1 MEITLQQKNINSELQ
16 LIQGIIEKKTT
27 SPILGHVLMI
37 AEGEN
42 IKLLA
47 TDLEV
52 WMKTTVPCRTSEG
65 GSLLVPAKKL
75 FEVVR
80 ALPDLE
86 ITMKG
91 QDNFWL
97 NIKCESSEFNLAGL
111 PPEDFPSIPEID
123 FSSGYSIPQNELYDL
138 IKRVVIAMTQE
149 EGRFFINGALMQKVA
164 DGLVMVATDGHR
176 LAYYKKKMELLEKK
190 EEKKED
196 KKAELKTV
204 VAKKV
209 LSELLKIIDSK
220 STDPVI
226 FDVKGNFIYFY
237 IAPRLLVSRLLEASF
252 PNYKE
257 AIEIDLDKKMVIPR
271 QNFIN
276 AVRRVS
282 LFANERVKGIML
294 KFSENSIDLASKS
307 PELGNANE
315 KISCQYKD
323 ETFKVGFN
331 ADYLLD
337 FLNVVDDEEVITEFR
352 TVNKRAVFR
361 QTKES
366 EDEYRYV
373 VMPMDVGEE
382 EI

>member
-1 MEITLQQKNINSELQ
+1 MQITLQQKNLNSELQ
-16 LIQGIIEKKTT
+16 LMQGIIEKKTT

-37 AEGEN
+37 AEKESV
-42 IKLLA
+42 KLLA

-52 WMKTTVPCRTSEG
+52 WMKTTVPCQTSESG
-65 GSLLVPAKKL
+65 ALLVPAKKL

-80 ALPDLE
+80 SLSGAE
-86 ITMKG
+86 VTMKG
-91 QDNFWL
+91 TENFWL
-97 NIKCESSEFNLAGL
+97 NITCETSEFNLAGL
-111 PPEDFPSIPEID
+111 PPEDFPSIPDID
-123 FSSGYSIPQNELYDL
+123 FESGYSIPQNELFEL

-149 EGRFFINGALMQKVA
+149 EGRFFINGALLQRVA

-176 LAYYKKKMELLEKK
+176 LAYYKKKMDFTEKK
-190 EEKKED
+190 EE

-209 LSELLKIIDSK
+209 LSELLKIIDVK
-220 STDPVI
+220 SVDPVI

-237 IAPRLLVSRLLEASF
+237 IAPRLLVARLLEASF

-257 AIEIDLDKKMVIPR
+257 AIEIDLDKKMIIPR
-271 QNFIN
+271 INLSN

-282 LFANERVKGIML
+282 LFANERAKGITL
-294 KFSENSIDLASKS
+294 KFSENSIDLASRS
-307 PELGNANE
+307 PELGNASE
-315 KISCQYKD
+315 KIGCQYND
-323 ETFKVGFN
+323 EIFKVGFN

-337 FLNVVDDEEVITEFR
+337 FLNVVDDEEVIAEFR

-366 EDEYRYV
+366 IDEYRYV

-382 EI
+382 EL

>member
-1 MEITLQQKNINSELQ
+1 
-16 LIQGIIEKKTT
+16 
-27 SPILGHVLMI
+27 
-37 AEGEN
+37 
-42 IKLLA
+42 
-47 TDLEV
+47 
-52 WMKTTVPCRTSEG
+52 
-65 GSLLVPAKKL
+65 
-75 FEVVR
+75 
-80 ALPDLE
+80 
-86 ITMKG
+86 
-91 QDNFWL
+91 
-97 NIKCESSEFNLAGL
+97 LAGL

-123 FSSGYSIPQNELYDL
+123 FESGYSIPQNELFEL

-149 EGRFFINGALMQKVA
+149 EGRFFINGALLQRVA

-176 LAYYKKKMELLEKK
+176 LAYYKKKMDLSEKK
-190 EEKKED
+190 EE

-209 LSELLKIIDSK
+209 LSELLKIIDLK
-220 STDPVI
+220 SVDPVI

-237 IAPRLLVSRLLEASF
+237 IAPRLLVARLLEASF

-257 AIEIDLDKKMVIPR
+257 AIEIDLDKKMIIPR
-271 QNFIN
+271 VNLSN

-282 LFANERVKGIML
+282 LFANERAKGITL
-294 KFSENSIDLASKS
+294 KFSENSIDLASRS
-307 PELGNANE
+307 PELGNASE
-315 KISCQYKD
+315 KIGCQYND

-337 FLNVVDDEEVITEFR
+337 FLNVVDDEEVIAEFR

-366 EDEYRYV
+366 IDEYRYV

-382 EI
+382 EL